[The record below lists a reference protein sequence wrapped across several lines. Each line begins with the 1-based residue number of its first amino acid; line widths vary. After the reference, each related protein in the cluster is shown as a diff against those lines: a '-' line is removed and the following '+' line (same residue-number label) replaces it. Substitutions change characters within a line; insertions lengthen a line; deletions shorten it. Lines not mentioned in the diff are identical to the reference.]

1 MAKTKFSKLA
11 EVFGRLE
18 KISSSLATIDVLAD
32 FLPKISP
39 AEIKISAYLLR
50 GEMSPSYKG
59 LETGLA
65 DKMVIKAIAKSESVK
80 IDKVESMF
88 KKIGDWGS
96 VIEELRKGKKSG
108 SLLIEEVFEKLIEL
122 AKTSGLGSQE
132 KKIGILVELFSKSS
146 PEEAKYIARTVL
158 GVLRLGVGEMTFL
171 SGLAQAF
178 AGDKKFKK
186 ELERAYNVVSDLGEV
201 AETVSKF
208 GIKEIKEI
216 KPKVG
221 IPIRMML
228 AQRVKELDEVKEH
241 IKAEVLIEDKYD
253 GVRIQAHIKK
263 DGEILLFSRRQES
276 ITHQFPDIIRGLKKS
291 FKGKDAIVE
300 GEAVAFDEKK
310 KKIMPFQI
318 LMSRKRKH
326 GIEEYSKKVP
336 VHCFLF
342 DTLYLNGKNYLED
355 SLKLR
360 KEALEKSFI
369 NVGNINTA
377 PYVIT
382 EDLSEMENCFSEA
395 VKKETEGVMIKDY
408 SGPYQAGARG
418 WLWIKLKKDYIK
430 ELTDSFDLAIVG
442 AIYGAGKRAKTY
454 GSLLAAAYSPK
465 ENRYYSFTKIGAGFT
480 DKDLASL
487 PKMLDK
493 YKLKEK
499 SKLVETK
506 MEVDVWFEPKIVLEL
521 SGAEITISPV
531 HTVAKA
537 QIQKSLPADRQGGLA
552 LRFPRFL
559 RWREDK
565 SAENSTT
572 VDEIYDIYK
581 KTNK

>member
-342 DTLYLNGKNYLED
+342 DTLYLNGK
-355 SLKLR
+355 
-360 KEALEKSFI
+360 I
-369 NVGNINTA
+369 
-377 PYVIT
+377 
-382 EDLSEMENCFSEA
+382 
-395 VKKETEGVMIKDY
+395 
-408 SGPYQAGARG
+408 
-418 WLWIKLKKDYIK
+418 
-430 ELTDSFDLAIVG
+430 
-442 AIYGAGKRAKTY
+442 
-454 GSLLAAAYSPK
+454 
-465 ENRYYSFTKIGAGFT
+465 
-480 DKDLASL
+480 
-487 PKMLDK
+487 
-493 YKLKEK
+493 
-499 SKLVETK
+499 
-506 MEVDVWFEPKIVLEL
+506 
-521 SGAEITISPV
+521 ISR
-531 HTVAKA
+531 TR
-537 QIQKSLPADRQGGLA
+537 L
-552 LRFPRFL
+552 
-559 RWREDK
+559 
-565 SAENSTT
+565 N
-572 VDEIYDIYK
+572 
-581 KTNK
+581 